1 MEQAHTVRGAL
12 AACQFC
18 GSWLQRSCKGMPLI
32 EHEAAVDIILYLN
45 GVVEMPLLGPIVMR
59 NQGSHL
65 DVPLSETRMPFCQ
78 DCLR

>member
-1 MEQAHTVRGAL
+1 MEQAHTVVMHWQHVNSMGHGCSDR
-12 AACQFC
+12 Q
-18 GSWLQRSCKGMPLI
+18 GMPLI

-45 GVVEMPLLGPIVMR
+45 GVMEMPLLGPIVVR
-59 NQGSHL
+59 NESSHL